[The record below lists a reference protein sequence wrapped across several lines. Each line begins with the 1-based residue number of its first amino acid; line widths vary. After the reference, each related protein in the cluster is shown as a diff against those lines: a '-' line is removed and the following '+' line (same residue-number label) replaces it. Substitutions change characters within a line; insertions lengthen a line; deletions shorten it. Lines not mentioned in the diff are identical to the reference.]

1 MNEIEKQE
9 IEDAVCKWAM
19 PKIKE
24 QVEKM
29 TMNHASS
36 FEPMPIIEEGDIL
49 CTMIFRNPGAMDCS
63 PEEAVKQVLLS
74 VSGYAKLLHITA
86 KQIS

>member
-1 MNEIEKQE
+1 MNDLEKQE
-9 IEDAVCKWAM
+9 FVDAVCKWAM

-29 TMNHASS
+29 TMNHPSS
-36 FEPMPIIEEGDIL
+36 FEPTPLVKPGDIL

-63 PEEAVKQVLLS
+63 PEEAVKQILLS
-74 VSGYAKLLHITA
+74 DSGYNKLLHITA